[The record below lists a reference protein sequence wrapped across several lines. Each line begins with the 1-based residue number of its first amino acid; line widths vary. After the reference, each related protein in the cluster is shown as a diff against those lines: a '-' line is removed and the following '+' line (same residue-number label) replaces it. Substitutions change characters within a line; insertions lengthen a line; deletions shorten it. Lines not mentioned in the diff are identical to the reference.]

1 MSTVYQDPDGQEV
14 RQRALGV
21 YIKLSRAADAVHGRV
36 NDHLLEHDLT
46 PSLFGVLEALY
57 HLGPLQIGEIGAK
70 ILKSSGNMTVV
81 IDNLIK
87 RSLVYRERQV
97 DDRRCVK
104 IHLTAE
110 GHALIE
116 RIWAQHEHGIVEV
129 FSVLSAEEQTQL
141 AALCRKLGLAN
152 A

>member
-1 MSTVYQDPDGQEV
+1 MSTVYQDADGQEV
-14 RQRALGV
+14 RQRALGA
-21 YIKLSRAADAVHGRV
+21 YIKLSRAADVVHGRV
-36 NDHLLEHDLT
+36 NDHLLEYDLT
-46 PSLFGVLEALY
+46 TSQFGVLEALY

-87 RSLVYRERQV
+87 RSLVYRERQA
-97 DDRRCVK
+97 DDRRCIT
-104 IHLTAE
+104 IHLTDE
-110 GHALIE
+110 GHGLIE
-116 RIWAQHEHGIVEV
+116 RIWARHEHGIVEV